1 MSLYQFARKVNGLS
15 SQECL
20 QLKGIHH
27 RLSEV
32 VIVGDHVRV
41 LGVFRDS
48 SDT

>member
-27 RLSEV
+27 RLPQV
-32 VIVGDHVRV
+32 VIVGDD
-41 LGVFRDS
+41 F
-48 SDT
+48 TT